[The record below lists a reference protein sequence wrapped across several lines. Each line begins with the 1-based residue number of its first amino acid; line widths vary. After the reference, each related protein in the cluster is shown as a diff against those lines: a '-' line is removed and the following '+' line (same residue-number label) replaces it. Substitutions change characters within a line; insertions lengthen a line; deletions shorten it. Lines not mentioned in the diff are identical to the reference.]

1 MEEYRQFSLFD
12 LVPGNQPGA
21 ISLMSGEMRPT
32 LPMADWMERLVP
44 GGEFLVMVGKY
55 PCVLRRTGLQRVQV
69 KQGHEFYHYDV
80 GGAIYAGVFIGEDN
94 GGIAKNDRKG
104 Q

>member
-1 MEEYRQFSLFD
+1 MEEYRQLSLFD
-12 LVPGNQPGA
+12 LVPGDQAGA
-21 ISLMSGEMRPT
+21 INLMSGEMRPT

-44 GGEFLVMVGKY
+44 GGEFLIMVGKY
-55 PCVLRRTGLQRVQV
+55 PCVLRRTDLRRVQV

-80 GGAIYAGVFIGEDN
+80 GGAIYAGVFVGEDDCSTT
-94 GGIAKNDRKG
+94 KNDRKG